1 MRVHCVGLI
10 MLAMIGPVQ
19 AWPELNRYG
28 KEIEKKVT
36 LRYQAYVESCPNNRP
51 AYECSGL
58 LIRGVGDPRGKHFN
72 AWDPPRKGATHDT
85 SFSYVR
91 IGISFERLAFA
102 YTNGYIVSPP
112 GQEQPGQLKL
122 QPTCV
127 YPVDGASDKRSDK
140 GCGAYEDKKDSS
152 APCVVSSD
160 IVKDAQAWFEAHSP
174 IEDKAYDTR
183 CAFSLKGPNVT
194 EAFMTALAVV
204 ERASEKTTVPNDFKV
219 TSWTAETAAALPV
232 EAFFYNVKDRAIGL
246 PIAQFNQCRFNRV
259 TGRKV
264 PILRRMI
271 LQVNLEPFEDRIEK
285 VNPLLAEVY
294 PALKNMAFE
303 HGTLRAAVKSIAPRA
318 EGLTAY
324 NSFSY
329 YSEDQVDDQRCSE
342 VLSAAAG

>member
-1 MRVHCVGLI
+1 MRVHCAGLI

-19 AWPELNRYG
+19 ASPELDKYG
-28 KEIEKKVT
+28 KEVEKKVT
-36 LRYQAYVESCPNNRP
+36 LRYQAYVQSCPNNRP

-91 IGISFERLAFA
+91 IGISFERLAYE

-112 GQEQPGQLKL
+112 GQEQPDQLQL
-122 QPTCV
+122 QPTCF

-160 IVKDAQAWFEAHSP
+160 IVTGAKAWFEAHSP
-174 IEDKAYDTR
+174 IDDKAYDKR
-183 CAFSLKGPNVT
+183 CAFSLKGPDVT

-219 TSWTAETAAALPV
+219 TSWTAETAGALPV
-232 EAFFYNVKDRAIGL
+232 EAFFYNDEDKLIGL
-246 PIAQFNQCRFNRV
+246 PIAQFNQCRFKHV
-259 TGRKV
+259 TGREV
-264 PILRRMI
+264 PILRRVV
-271 LQVNLEPFEDRIEK
+271 LLLNLEPFEHTIEN
-285 VNPLLAEVY
+285 VNPPLAEVY
-294 PALKNMAFE
+294 PTLKDMAFE

-318 EGLTAY
+318 EGLMAY

-329 YSEDQVDDQRCSE
+329 YSQDQTGVQRCSE